1 VKLEDKSCLNI
12 QGTNPVGSM
21 VVFVNGTARNDLYRK
36 FKINRL
42 KTPNDYLMHQEM
54 MERRINKFLKS
65 KDKDESNK
73 YTADESFDTLP
84 SLMIIDGGK
93 GQLSSINEILVK
105 YNLTD
110 IPHIGLAKR
119 EEEIFYL
126 KDGEFLR
133 VKLPKK
139 SEALFLI
146 QRIRD
151 ETHRFG
157 ITYHRKLRSKKFLNP
172 DL

>member
-1 VKLEDKSCLNI
+1 
-12 QGTNPVGSM
+12 
-21 VVFVNGTARNDLYRK
+21 
-36 FKINRL
+36 
-42 KTPNDYLMHQEM
+42 
-54 MERRINKFLKS
+54 
-65 KDKDESNK
+65 
-73 YTADESFDTLP
+73 
-84 SLMIIDGGK
+84 MIIDGGK

-105 YNLTD
+105 YKLTD

-126 KDGEFLR
+126 KDGEFTR